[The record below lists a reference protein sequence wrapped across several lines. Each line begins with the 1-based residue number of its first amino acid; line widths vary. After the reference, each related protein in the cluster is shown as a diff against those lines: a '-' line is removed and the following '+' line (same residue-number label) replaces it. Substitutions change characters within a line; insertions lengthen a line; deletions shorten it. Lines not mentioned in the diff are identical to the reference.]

1 MPQNLRNGADASSV
15 DYTKLFTITVSDIY
29 LGKAVLYDY
38 LPLMVGKATSQE
50 LKHTILNV
58 AISISAQLL
67 RLNFI
72 LAILKQILLNHTPLV
87 REMSDLPAYLERDL
101 LDISDY
107 STDILLLVHLNIVET
122 KEIESF
128 RLLQKLARKLQNK
141 NIAQYLHRN
150 LQDAL
155 SSKLALEQL
164 LDSFVN

>member
-1 MPQNLRNGADASSV
+1 MQQDLKAGAGGFAD
-15 DYTKLFTITVSDIY
+15 DRTKLFTITVSDIY

-38 LPLMVGKATSQE
+38 LPLMVKKATDPR

-72 LAILKQILLNHTPLV
+72 LAILKQILLNHVPLV
-87 REMSDLPAYLERDL
+87 REMADLPAYLERDL
-101 LDISDY
+101 VEISDY
-107 STDILLLVHLNIVET
+107 STDVLLLVHLTIVET
-122 KEIESF
+122 KEVEAF
-128 RLLQKLARKLQNK
+128 HLLQKLARKLQNR

-155 SSKLALEQL
+155 NSKLALEQL
-164 LDSFVN
+164 LDSLVG

>member
-1 MPQNLRNGADASSV
+1 MQQDLRSGTSGSTD

-38 LPLMVGKATSQE
+38 LPLMVSRATNQE
-50 LKHTILNV
+50 LKRTILNV

-72 LAILKQILLNHTPLV
+72 LAILRQILLNHTPLV
-87 REMSDLPAYLERDL
+87 REMADLPAYLERDL

-107 STDILLLVHLNIVET
+107 STDVLLLVHLTIVET
-122 KEIESF
+122 KEVEAF
-128 RLLQKLARKLQNK
+128 LLLQKLARKLQNK
-141 NIAQYLHRN
+141 NITQYLHHN

-155 SSKLALEQL
+155 SSKVALEQL
-164 LDSFVN
+164 LDSFVR

>member
-1 MPQNLRNGADASSV
+1 MQQDLKPGAGGSADE
-15 DYTKLFTITVSDIY
+15 YIKLFTITVSDIY

-38 LPLMVGKATSQE
+38 LPLMVRKANDQE

-72 LAILKQILLNHTPLV
+72 LAILKQVLLNHTPLV
-87 REMSDLPAYLERDL
+87 QEMADLPAYLERDL
-101 LDISDY
+101 LDIGDY
-107 STDILLLVHLNIVET
+107 STDVLLLVHLTIVET
-122 KEIESF
+122 KEVEAF
-128 RLLQKLARKLQNK
+128 HLLQKLAHRLQNK

-155 SSKLALEQL
+155 RSKLALEQL
-164 LDSFVN
+164 LDSFVG